1 MTAVDDWMVRT
12 VDGKLVRGVEVSRH
26 DTSTAG
32 VAVDG
37 WQHQDGTVERY
48 IGLYDVKD
56 MNAAQARD
64 LAAALLAAA
73 DELAAL
79 EQVDPLDR
87 FTTEEIL
94 SEIRRRP
101 GGPEALRALLG
112 DDLGPPFM

>member
-12 VDGKLVRGVEVSRH
+12 IDGKLVRGVEVSRH

-56 MNAAQARD
+56 MSAAQGSAHRSPV
-64 LAAALLAAA
+64 AAKTGAK
-73 DELAAL
+73 
-79 EQVDPLDR
+79 VD
-87 FTTEEIL
+87 
-94 SEIRRRP
+94 
-101 GGPEALRALLG
+101 
-112 DDLGPPFM
+112 